1 MVKPFG
7 IVMSGLGVIALAG
20 IVVNNN
26 IVLIDAYNILRK
38 DGLAWKEA
46 LVEACKT
53 RLRPVLLT
61 AITTLIGLLPMA
73 LKLTIVFTERKVMYD
88 SPSSQWWDQLA
99 SSIAFGL
106 TFATVL
112 TLLVTPSL
120 IAWFEARQEYKK
132 NKKNK

>member
-1 MVKPFG
+1 MFKPFS
-7 IVMSGLGVIALAG
+7 IVMSGLGIIALAG

-26 IVLIDAYNILRK
+26 IVLIDAYNQLRN

-61 AITTLIGLLPMA
+61 ALTTLIGLLPMA
-73 LKLTIVFTERKVMYD
+73 LKLTIVFTERKVMID
-88 SPSSQWWDQLA
+88 SPSSQFWDQLA

-120 IAWFEARQEYKK
+120 IAWFEARLEKNEK
-132 NKKNK
+132 NKK